1 MVNLN
6 IEAEELNTCV
16 QCGLCLPHCP
26 TFRITGEEA
35 LSPRGRIRLMQE
47 IQMNDRPITKE
58 AVASFDTCI
67 QCRGC
72 EPACP
77 SGVPYGSLIEQARK
91 TLVEEKQI
99 LPKWQQIPFHI
110 LTRPRLLRFVTRL
123 LAVANKLHLI
133 PKRFAVPKAIPFRNK
148 PLTPSGNDVYLFTG
162 CVMDAWQRDT
172 HRSVK
177 KILESLGF
185 GVIPT
190 GDRIP
195 CCGAL
200 HNHAGL
206 VQSAKEISSTV
217 IQALSDDELPV
228 LVDSAG
234 CGAALKEYGHF
245 VGTNEAKEFS
255 SRVFDV
261 HEWVAK
267 HLEGLP
273 TSQKLPIRVVV
284 QDPCHLRHVQGSH
297 EAVRSVLEPFVDTLI
312 DLDDDGLC
320 CGAGGAF
327 SLFQPV
333 LASQARDRKI
343 SVINEHRYD
352 TVVSANPGCLIH
364 LQQAGIKIQHPMEI
378 VEKALAEN
386 TGA

>member
-123 LAVANKLHLI
+123 L
-133 PKRFAVPKAIPFRNK
+133 R
-148 PLTPSGNDVYLFTG
+148 
-162 CVMDAWQRDT
+162 
-172 HRSVK
+172 
-177 KILESLGF
+177 
-185 GVIPT
+185 
-190 GDRIP
+190 
-195 CCGAL
+195 
-200 HNHAGL
+200 
-206 VQSAKEISSTV
+206 
-217 IQALSDDELPV
+217 
-228 LVDSAG
+228 
-234 CGAALKEYGHF
+234 
-245 VGTNEAKEFS
+245 
-255 SRVFDV
+255 
-261 HEWVAK
+261 
-267 HLEGLP
+267 
-273 TSQKLPIRVVV
+273 
-284 QDPCHLRHVQGSH
+284 
-297 EAVRSVLEPFVDTLI
+297 
-312 DLDDDGLC
+312 
-320 CGAGGAF
+320 
-327 SLFQPV
+327 
-333 LASQARDRKI
+333 
-343 SVINEHRYD
+343 
-352 TVVSANPGCLIH
+352 
-364 LQQAGIKIQHPMEI
+364 
-378 VEKALAEN
+378 
-386 TGA
+386 